1 MNVFQA
7 RRVLEAAMTDRCTI
21 CRRRSVIN
29 SDGTTTVKLDTEN
42 PIVKN
47 HKCRLS
53 FSRYRLE
60 SAANKAIDENPVE
73 TNPKVF
79 FPIFTD
85 VKAGDYIYIDRMSTE
100 NEVLMKYEGILGLPA
115 AYDTHTE
122 AMLNIDTSA

>member
-60 SAANKAIDENPVE
+60 SAANKAI
-73 TNPKVF
+73 
-79 FPIFTD
+79 
-85 VKAGDYIYIDRMSTE
+85 
-100 NEVLMKYEGILGLPA
+100 MKYEGILGLPA